1 MADKLKDKKDTYEGS
16 FAVLEGITDSLNKD
30 EIGIDDLLEKTREA
44 LEAARRCMDIL
55 NHQRGEFQKL
65 EAEFANLIE
74 DSAAE
79 TGGGDDSP
87 DDGDDG

>member
-1 MADKLKDKKDTYEGS
+1 MGDKHKDKKDTYEGN

-55 NHQRGEFQKL
+55 NRQRGEFQKL

-74 DSAAE
+74 DSAPEAE
-79 TGGGDDSP
+79 EVDDSP
-87 DDGDDG
+87 DDGDGG